1 MSIKEKEILG
11 FQSLIASALAFSL
24 MTVCVKKLEGRIP
37 VAELIFIRSAISLLI
52 TRFLMKQLKVN
63 PWGTNKKL
71 LLIRGVM
78 GTGAL
83 FCIFKALML
92 LPLSTATVIQYSYP
106 TFTAISA
113 KLFLGEKIRK
123 RILVAIMMGWVGI
136 TLVVHPL
143 RGESIGGGQNLF
155 AIGIALMGAVLTALA
170 YVSVR
175 KLSKKEHPLV
185 IVHYFPLV
193 SAPICLPFLFSE
205 GVIPLGMEW
214 LWLLGIGLFTQLGQ
228 VWITKGLSLLPAAQA
243 SSINYTQVIF
253 ATIWG
258 MLFFSEF
265 LNIYVVTGAICV
277 FGATLISL
285 SARPDLELVI
295 K

>member
-37 VAELIFIRSAISLLI
+37 VAEIIFIRSAISLLI

-71 LLIRGVM
+71 LLIRGGM

-155 AIGIALMGAVLTALA
+155 AIGIALLGAVLTALA

-258 MLFFSEF
+258 MLLFSEF